1 MTSPWRKFTLWLQR
15 RRKEDELR
23 EELQFHL
30 EEEASER
37 QADGLAEDQARYAAH
52 RDLGNVTL
60 VRENTREL
68 WSWVLVEQLAQD
80 IRYGLRS
87 MIKNRMF
94 TALAALSLALGIGA
108 NTAIYSFMDSILLRS
123 LPVSDPA
130 SLVVFKWQ
138 SKPATLTAPDDFVL
152 HSIDGATYRDA
163 SGVSAAIFPFPA
175 FEGLREA
182 SAPLLSSLF
191 AHKPAGRVN
200 VMIRGEAEL
209 AQGEYVSGDFF
220 RGLAVLPAAGRLILA
235 DDDRIGAASVAVL
248 SKGYSERRFGD
259 AASAIG
265 QHILINNVPFT
276 VVGVAPAE
284 FFGVDPA
291 AAPQV
296 FLPMYA
302 SFLFDPGAGKRFADQ
317 NYYWVEMMGRL
328 RPGVDL
334 AQAQTAL
341 AGAFAH
347 WVAPTATSDAER
359 ANLPVLRLEEGAG
372 GLDSLRRQVLEAA
385 LGAADDGGPDPGDRV
400 REHGESPAGAGGSSP
415 PRDSRAAQ
423 PGRGTLARRAS
434 TPDRERPPGITQRCP
449 RHPHRR
455 RRHSC
460 ADGAAGERAGRI
472 HAARRAELACAR
484 RHAGAVVALRS
495 ACSAW
500 LRRCSRPGR
509 R

>member
-37 QADGLAEDQARYAAH
+37 QADGLPEDQARYAAH

-68 WSWVLVEQLAQD
+68 WSWILVEQLAQD

-87 MIKNRMF
+87 MVKNRMF

-163 SGVSAAIFPFPA
+163 SGVSSAIFPFPA

-200 VMIRGEAEL
+200 VMIRGAGG
-209 AQGEYVSGDFF
+209 ARSG
-220 RGLAVLPAAGRLILA
+220 RVRVGRLFSRARGVARGGPSDSSPTTIA
-235 DDDRIGAASVAVL
+235 PARRQSRSSARVTAS
-248 SKGYSERRFGD
+248 G
-259 AASAIG
+259 ASAM
-265 QHILINNVPFT
+265 PP
-276 VVGVAPAE
+276 APS
-284 FFGVDPA
+284 GSTSSSTTCR
-291 AAPQV
+291 
-296 FLPMYA
+296 LPW
-302 SFLFDPGAGKRFADQ
+302 SG
-317 NYYWVEMMGRL
+317 
-328 RPGVDL
+328 
-334 AQAQTAL
+334 
-341 AGAFAH
+341 
-347 WVAPTATSDAER
+347 
-359 ANLPVLRLEEGAG
+359 
-372 GLDSLRRQVLEAA
+372 
-385 LGAADDGGPDPGDRV
+385 
-400 REHGESPAGAGGSSP
+400 
-415 PRDSRAAQ
+415 
-423 PGRGTLARRAS
+423 
-434 TPDRERPPGITQRCP
+434 
-449 RHPHRR
+449 
-455 RRHSC
+455 
-460 ADGAAGERAGRI
+460 
-472 HAARRAELACAR
+472 
-484 RHAGAVVALRS
+484 
-495 ACSAW
+495 
-500 LRRCSRPGR
+500 
-509 R
+509 